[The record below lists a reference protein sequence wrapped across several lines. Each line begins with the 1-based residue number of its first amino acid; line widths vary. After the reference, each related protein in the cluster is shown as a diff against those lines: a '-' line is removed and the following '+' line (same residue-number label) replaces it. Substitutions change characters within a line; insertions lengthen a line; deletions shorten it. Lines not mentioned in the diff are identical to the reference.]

1 VHVKE
6 VIWDMHE
13 VLERLPW
20 MERANYSCW
29 STWAGGSNGQSQ
41 QMVKESIWS
50 KRQIN
55 FKQISLIEACMTFA
69 YRITWTSSRWNDVWG
84 EVRNL

>member
-1 VHVKE
+1 MSGTFMCGRSKYNATASDV
-6 VIWDMHE
+6 
-13 VLERLPW
+13 P
-20 MERANYSCW
+20 
-29 STWAGGSNGQSQ
+29 GGANGQSQ